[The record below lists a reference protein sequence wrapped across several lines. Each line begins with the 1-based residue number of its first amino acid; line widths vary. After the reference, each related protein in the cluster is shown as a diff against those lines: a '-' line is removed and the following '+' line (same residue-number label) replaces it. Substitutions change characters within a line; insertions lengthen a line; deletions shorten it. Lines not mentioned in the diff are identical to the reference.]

1 MQSKSLTLLKNLT
14 IEEKKYFQDLNN
26 VEIMKANL
34 LKKITLN
41 ALITMNIDEKRNLGL
56 KSTVGG
62 VEIEPF
68 KKN

>member
-1 MQSKSLTLLKNLT
+1 MQNKSLTLLKNLT
-14 IEEKKYFQDLNN
+14 IEEKKDFQDLNN
-26 VEIMKANL
+26 AEIMKANL

-56 KSTVGG
+56 KSSVGG

-68 KKN
+68 K